1 MENRGLESNM
11 KQTVE
16 IVKQVKLT
24 AAQRIALV
32 AAANN
37 KGILHDVSYEVREM
51 LRFLQ
56 LVEQVAE
63 HSRAE
68 IDAQVAQAWTDLRE
82 SCRTKD
88 GKKARD
94 AFHVIEG
101 ADWRRQRQVWRLTNA
116 AKEYLMRG
124 RILITVDQK
133 DAVTREQ
140 KRLSA

>member
-1 MENRGLESNM
+1 M

-24 AAQRIALV
+24 GAQRVALV

-37 KGILHDVSYEVREM
+37 KGILPNVSYDVREM

-56 LVEQVAE
+56 LVESAPE
-63 HSRAE
+63 HTREE
-68 IDAQVAQAWTDLRE
+68 IDAEVAKAWVDLRD

-88 GKKARD
+88 AKKARD
-94 AFHVIEG
+94 AVHVIES
-101 ADWRRQRQVWRLTNA
+101 AAWRRERHIWRLTNA
-116 AKEYLMRG
+116 AKEYLLRG
-124 RILITVDQK
+124 RILITIDQK
-133 DAVTREQ
+133 DAVTRDQ